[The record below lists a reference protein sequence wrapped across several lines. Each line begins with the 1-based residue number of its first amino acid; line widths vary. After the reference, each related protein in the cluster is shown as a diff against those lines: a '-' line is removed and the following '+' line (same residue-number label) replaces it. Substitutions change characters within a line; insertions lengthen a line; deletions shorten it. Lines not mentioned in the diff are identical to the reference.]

1 MGRGRSSDLGRRQ
14 PSFEAAEVLLREA
27 PGLEVLGLM
36 PNSTNYTFLARLG
49 AADEGRSVLTVYKPA
64 EGETPLWDFPS
75 GSLHRR
81 EVAAYKLSRRLG
93 WPRIPPTVTR
103 VEAPMGVGALQLFI
117 EAKTEND
124 YFDVREKRPQDLV
137 PVALFDVITNNADR
151 KAGHHLIDAA
161 RVMWVIDHGLTFHVE
176 PKLRTV
182 IWDFAGE
189 PCPDGLRPDVERAC
203 DDLDGDFGSE
213 LGELLRKHELEML
226 RRRLER
232 VCAPAWRFPAPSSA
246 WSLPWPPI

>member
-1 MGRGRSSDLGRRQ
+1 
-14 PSFEAAEVLLREA
+14 
-27 PGLEVLGLM
+27 M

-49 AADEGRSVLTVYKPA
+49 DSADGGRPVLTVYKPA

-75 GSLHRR
+75 RTLHRR

-93 WPRIPPTVTR
+93 WPLIPPTVTR

-117 EAKTEND
+117 EAQAEND
-124 YFDVREKRPQDLV
+124 FFDVREKRPQELV

-151 KAGHHLIDAA
+151 KAGHHLIDAT
-161 RVMWVIDHGLTFHVE
+161 RRMWVIDHGLTFHAE

-189 PCPDGLRPDVERAC
+189 PCPANLRPDVERTRH
-203 DDLDGDFGSE
+203 DLDGELGSE
-213 LGELLRKHELEML
+213 LGELLGKHELDTL

-232 VCAPAWRFPAPSSA
+232 VCAPGWRFPAPSSA
-246 WSLPWPPI
+246 WSLPWPPV